1 MAPASSSSVSAEDS
15 DFEII
20 TVNITEASIGETSSK
35 TRHVTLTTR
44 TAAAA
49 DDDVVVSVTFNDDDI
64 FVDKSDDEFLSKSFI
79 FTTPGILAGQ

>member
-1 MAPASSSSVSAEDS
+1 MSAEDS

-44 TAAAA
+44 TVAA